1 MVIINN
7 KKMSP
12 SDSHLRHEALNPTAS
27 FIVQAPAG
35 SGKTETLTQRYLN
48 LLGHAERPEEIL
60 ALTFTNKAANEMHQR
75 IYDALLMART
85 GIPPASS
92 HKHKTFA
99 LAKQVLINSEAKNWD
114 LLSNPT
120 RLRITTIDAFCQM
133 LRRQLMFETKDAMH
147 GEPTEDP
154 MVLYHKAIDVLIA
167 DTDEKSPWFDALTQ
181 LLPHLDNNLEKLQ
194 SLIAEMLSKREQWL
208 PILFELQ
215 LFDVN
220 NKTNKIEIEHGFQ
233 AIIESLMTS
242 LYRVLRLES
251 HYRPLSTILNFANPQ
266 LKGQC
271 QLEPDPKNLSSYL
284 ALIKLLFTKNQFR
297 QRFSARDGLPAT
309 DKDAKKYIAWLKN
322 YIQIFDEAACSE
334 IAEIVASLTVFE
346 VMAFTEDQ
354 WEILVS
360 IAIVAKHAVQY
371 LKLIFSQNNKVDF
384 NEVSLQ
390 ALSALGTPDN
400 PTDLALYL
408 DYKIKHILIDEFQ
421 DTSILQYKLL
431 QLLTAEWQP
440 NDGKT
445 LFIVGDP
452 MQSIYRFR
460 QAEVSLFLKVRDN
473 GIGNLKPKFLRF
485 NCNFRSDKSIVDW
498 VNQCFKK
505 IFPKNDDINFGAM
518 AYLPST
524 AESQSHSEA
533 AIDCCYFQDSHEEA
547 KAITDEI
554 KAYQQQNPTSTIAI
568 LVRSRSHLSII
579 IEMLKSQNIAV
590 NAEQIDALF
599 HQAQIQDLLALICV
613 LSNTENIYY
622 WMSLLQSELFG
633 FTLKELHQIQHLPQ
647 AYFIDRL
654 ASYLEKN
661 QTAAHQKKLLRWL
674 SWLQSERFHC
684 NRSPLLRRL
693 RVAWGNL
700 DGFAIHQ
707 NRQIFNEFTALL
719 KKHLNVDKTHVAE
732 MTLFI
737 EALEK
742 SYANLSCESSVTVM
756 TIHKAK
762 GLEFDFVILPEL
774 HRVNKNNADN
784 LFLYEQYQLADNHNH
799 LLLSPIKHSWDK
811 TTPSLYRAIQMVEKK
826 RQHYELQRLLYVA
839 VTRAKSKLY
848 LSACP
853 KVNAQG
859 DIAAP
864 EQSFLGLLWPL
875 NQNWRERKPLS
886 PSINDAEVNS
896 IWPRVKQI
904 TNFTL
909 PVLESHDA
917 NKGVNDKCDGIN
929 QPLINDILIN
939 QDQLIGSVCH
949 RVFEYVIKNNG
960 KYDNLN
966 VFLNYLFHHYGVS
979 QSLQAYIEKCATDA
993 IENTLAKFPWLF
1005 QSKNSRCEQAMVVL
1019 SQGELQTRTP
1029 DLIIYREA
1037 KYEIVDY
1044 KFISPA
1050 SGQSLERFFAENT
1063 KRYQQQL
1070 QHYQKLLAL
1079 AEGID
1084 FENIKTYLYFPLIA
1098 ELRCLSRTDLA

>member
-1 MVIINN
+1 
-7 KKMSP
+7 MSP
-12 SDSHLRHEALNPTAS
+12 SDSLLRYEALNPTAS

-48 LLGHAERPEEIL
+48 LLGYAERPEEIL

-85 GIPPASS
+85 GVPPASS

-120 RLRITTIDAFCQM
+120 RLRIITIDAFCQM
-133 LRRQLMFETKDAMH
+133 LRSQLMFETKDAMH

-154 MVLYHKAIDVLIA
+154 MVLYRQAIDVLIA

-194 SLIAEMLSKREQWL
+194 SLIAEMLAKREQWL

-220 NKTNKIEIEHGFQ
+220 NKTNKIEIENGFQ
-233 AIIESLMTS
+233 AIIESLMAS
-242 LYRVLRLES
+242 LYQGLKLDS
-251 HYRPLSTILNFANPQ
+251 HHSTLSAILNFCNPQ
-266 LKGQC
+266 LEGQC
-271 QLEPDPKNLSSYL
+271 QLEPCPKNLSSYL
-284 ALIKLLFTKNQFR
+284 VLIKLLFTKNQFR
-297 QRFSARDGLPAT
+297 QRFSARDGLPAA
-309 DKDAKKYIAWLKN
+309 DKDAKKYIAWLKD
-322 YIQIFDEAACSE
+322 YIQIFDKAVCSD

-346 VMAFTEDQ
+346 VMTFTEDQ
-354 WEILVS
+354 WEILVA

-473 GIGNLKPKFLRF
+473 GIGNLRPKFLRF
-485 NCNFRSDKSIVDW
+485 NCNFRSDKLIVDW
-498 VNQCFKK
+498 VNQSFKK

-518 AYLPST
+518 AYFPST
-524 AESQSHSEA
+524 AEADNDSEA
-533 AIDCCYFQDSHEEA
+533 AIDCCCFEDSNKEA
-547 KAITDEI
+547 KAITYEI
-554 KAYQQQNPTSTIAI
+554 KAYQQKNPASTIAI

-590 NAEQIDALF
+590 NAEQIDPLF
-599 HQAQIQDLLALICV
+599 HQGQIQDLLALTCV

-654 ASYLEKN
+654 VSYLEKN
-661 QTAAHQKKLLRWL
+661 HTAAHQKKLLRWL

-684 NRSPLLRRL
+684 NRSPLLMRL
-693 RVAWGNL
+693 RIAWGNL

-707 NRQIFNEFTALL
+707 NRQLFNEFTVLL
-719 KKHLNVDKTHVAE
+719 KKHLNVDKTHIAE
-732 MTLFI
+732 MTLFV

-742 SYANLSCESSVTVM
+742 SYANSVSESSVTVM

-762 GLEFDFVILPEL
+762 GLEFDFVILPQL

-784 LFLYEQYQLADNHNH
+784 LFLYEQYQLADNNNH
-799 LLLSPIKHSWDK
+799 LLISPIKHSWDK
-811 TTPSLYRAIQMVEKK
+811 VTPPLYKAIQMVEKR
-826 RQHYELQRLLYVA
+826 RQQYELQRLLYVA

-853 KVNAQG
+853 KVNTEG
-859 DIAAP
+859 DVIAP
-864 EQSFLGLLWPL
+864 RDSFLGLLAPL
-875 NQNWRERKPLS
+875 NQNWRESRPLS

-896 IWPRVKQI
+896 IWPKIKQI

-909 PVLESHDA
+909 PVLQSHDV
-917 NKGVNDKCDGIN
+917 NKGVNDKYDGIN

-939 QDQLIGSVCH
+939 HDQLIGSVCH

-979 QSLQAYIEKCATDA
+979 QSLQNKITNIATQA

-1005 QSKNSRCEQAMVVL
+1005 QSKNSRCEQAMIML
-1019 SQGELQTRTP
+1019 SKGELQTRTP
-1029 DLIIYREA
+1029 DLIIYQEE
-1037 KYEIVDY
+1037 KYKIIDY
-1044 KFISPA
+1044 KFMSP
-1050 SGQSLERFFAENT
+1050 SKEKNLEVFFAENINT
-1063 KRYQQQL
+1063 YRHQL
-1070 QHYQKLLAL
+1070 ECYQKLLAL

-1084 FENIKTYLYFPLIA
+1084 FENIETYLYFPLIS
-1098 ELRCLSRTDLA
+1098 ELRCLSRAYSA